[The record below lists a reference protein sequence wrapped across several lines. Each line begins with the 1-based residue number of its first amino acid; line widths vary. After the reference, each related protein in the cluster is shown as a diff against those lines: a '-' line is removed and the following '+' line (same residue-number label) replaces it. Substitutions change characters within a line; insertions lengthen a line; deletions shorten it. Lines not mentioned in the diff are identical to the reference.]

1 MDTDLQL
8 DFDGEPQDLDWGE
21 QLFEASEELADNP
34 EPRCPVVLLLDR
46 SSSMAGAP
54 LDALHAG
61 LRTFADGLRAG
72 PLARQRVEVAVVAFG
87 GAVEVVQDFVTAER
101 FALPLLVPQGQTP
114 LGAGLLKALDLIEA
128 RKARYRAHGVSYGR
142 PWLVVITDGMPQ
154 GEPWGVVRQAVRRV
168 REAEAA
174 RAVAVL
180 AVGLAGSNLRFLAR
194 LTQRPPLA
202 LPELRFE
209 ELFTWLS
216 ASAAGEALSPAD
228 GQFALPPPDWAAP

>member
-1 MDTDLQL
+1 MDTELRL
-8 DFDGEPQDLDWGE
+8 DFDGEGEDLDWGE
-21 QLFEASEELADNP
+21 QLFEASEEFADNP
-34 EPRCPVVLLLDR
+34 EPRCPVALLLDR

-61 LRTFADGLRAG
+61 LRAFADGLREG

-87 GAVEVVQDFVTAER
+87 GAVEVVQDFVTADR
-101 FALPLLVPQGQTP
+101 FALPLLVAQGLTP
-114 LGAGLLKALDLIEA
+114 LGTGLLKALDLIEA
-128 RKARYRAHGVSYGR
+128 RKARYRAHGISYGR
-142 PWLVVITDGMPQ
+142 PWLVVLTDGMPQ

-180 AVGLAGSNLRFLAR
+180 AVGVAGANLRFLAR
-194 LTQRPPLA
+194 ITQRPPLA

-216 ASAAGEALSPAD
+216 ASAGQAALSPAD
-228 GQFALPPPDWAAP
+228 GQLALPPPDWAP